1 MRVPV
6 WIKPG
11 VWGAV
16 IGAVGI
22 MIIGF
27 SWMGWTLNSTTQR
40 VAAERSGLA
49 VTAALTP
56 FCVAS
61 YLKQPDA
68 AQKLAVLRQDTSSYS
83 QRETIEKGGWATMPG
98 NTEPSS
104 GVAQA
109 CATALL
115 DTKTVSLVK

>member
-11 VWGAV
+11 VWGAI
-16 IGAVGI
+16 IGAIGI
-22 MIIGF
+22 MIVGF
-27 SWMGWTLNSTTQR
+27 SWMGWTLDSTTQS
-40 VAAERSGLA
+40 VATERSNSA

-68 AQKLAVLRQDTSSYS
+68 TKKLAVLREDTSSYS

-104 GVAQA
+104 GVADA
-109 CATALL
+109 CVTALL
-115 DTKTVSLVK
+115 STKTVSLVK